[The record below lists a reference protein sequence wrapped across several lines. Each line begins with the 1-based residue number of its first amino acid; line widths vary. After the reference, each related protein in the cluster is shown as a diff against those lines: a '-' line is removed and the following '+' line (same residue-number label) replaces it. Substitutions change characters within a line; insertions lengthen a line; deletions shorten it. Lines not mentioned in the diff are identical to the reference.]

1 MFEMVFRND
10 PTPNFSEKPSFALKS
25 LWKPPTGPLNL
36 EVFLSELERQI
47 IQIADSKLGYS
58 NFTKKEWHVLRAQTD
73 NRSIVIKKLTKT
85 D

>member
-10 PTPNFSEKPSFALKS
+10 PTPNFSEEPSFAPS
-25 LWKPPTGPLNL
+25 D
-36 EVFLSELERQI
+36 LERQI
-47 IQIADSKLGYS
+47 IKIADSKLGYS